1 MTDQPNDNSSQPHVD
16 SRTQQVAAVYAKAL
30 LGATETAGNT
40 AAVTD
45 EFDELVKLLTAHPHF
60 AEVLDSQLVGDDQK
74 QGIIDRVFAPKLSPT
89 LADFLRILSRRGRL
103 SLLRPIHTEFHRQQ
117 DVLRGVVRVQVR
129 TAAPLDA
136 AATDQLKQSLRA
148 IVHGEPRL
156 DAVVDPD
163 LIGGAVLRFGDTVY
177 DGSVAR
183 QLEQLRSQIIHRSV
197 HEIQSRRDRFRHPGG
212 N

>member
-1 MTDQPNDNSSQPHVD
+1 MTDEPTDNSSQPHFD
-16 SRTQQVAAVYAKAL
+16 SGTQQVAAVYAKAL
-30 LGATETAGNT
+30 LGAAETAGNT
-40 AAVTD
+40 ADVA
-45 EFDELVKLLTAHPHF
+45 DELDALVQLLVDQPRF
-60 AEVLDSQLVGDDQK
+60 EQVLASQLLGDDEK
-74 QGIIDRVFAPKLSPT
+74 QAVIDRVFADRFTPT
-89 LADFLRILSRRGRL
+89 LVDFLRILSRRGRL
-103 SLLRPIHTEFHRQQ
+103 RLLRAIHVEFHRQM
-117 DVLRGVVRVQVR
+117 DTLRGIVPVRVS

-136 AATDQLKQSLRA
+136 ATTDLLKQTLRK
-148 IVHGEPRL
+148 IVQGEPRL
-156 DAVVDPD
+156 DANVDSD